1 MDRTGSTSTTVW
13 KSYTQSQV
21 NLPTLLQSI
30 MRETFSAIFSLIL
43 ISSLLTGCISGDNG
57 ESEDEDD
64 LFEEPPTE
72 ISQFS
77 EHCIEYDNLERC
89 WVLLV
94 PTIINE
100 SAPAPLLV
108 DMHGNGDDMYQQRW
122 TSDFANISMEQ
133 GFIVAYPQGHNN
145 AWNQGSSLIPCSDEL
160 RCSEE
165 DDVGFILQMLDT
177 IMQNHSTDKSRI
189 YVTGWSNGCGMT
201 QRLAVQASDVFAA
214 AGCMAMYRFAEVPS
228 DYSPIPFM
236 EVHGLLDEI
245 VLYATTAPAAPV
257 FGPEKGAIQNLESW
271 ADINGCQ
278 GSIPEV
284 IVSEDDYDIRGY
296 TDCDNETQVML
307 VSLFFAAHNPYEHD
321 DPVADPGRGW
331 ANPTGV
337 PSSTIVWEFVSSF
350 SKSTPEDDA

>member
-1 MDRTGSTSTTVW
+1 MGSIPTSV
-13 KSYTQSQV
+13 V
-21 NLPTLLQSI
+21 MLLL
-30 MRETFSAIFSLIL
+30 A
-43 ISSLLTGCISGDNG
+43 SSMISGCM
-57 ESEDEDD
+57 S
-64 LFEEPPTE
+64 EPPEVDSEEDVLVEPNPDYELNIT
-72 ISQFS
+72 
-77 EHCIEYDNLERC
+77 EHCIEYDDLERC
-89 WVLLV
+89 WLLLV
-94 PTIINE
+94 PPILNE
-100 SAPAPLLV
+100 SVPAPLLV

-133 GFIVAYPQGHNN
+133 GFVVAYPQGHNN

-177 IMQNHSTDKSRI
+177 IAQNHSIDQSRL

-201 QRLAVQASDVFAA
+201 QRLAVQASEVFAA
-214 AGCMAMYRFAEVPS
+214 SGCMAMYLFADVPS
-228 DYSPIPFM
+228 DYKPIPFI
-236 EVHGLLDEI
+236 EVHGILDEI

-257 FGPEKGAIQNLESW
+257 FGPEKGAIQNLETW
-271 ADINGCQ
+271 ADLNGCQ

-284 IVSEDDYDIRGY
+284 IVSEEDYDIRGY
-296 TDCDNETQVML
+296 TDCENETQVML

-337 PSSTIVWEFVSSF
+337 PSSTIVWEFVSQF
-350 SKSTPEDDA
+350 SKEVDESTTK

>member
-1 MDRTGSTSTTVW
+1 MRSIPTSV
-13 KSYTQSQV
+13 V
-21 NLPTLLQSI
+21 TLL
-30 MRETFSAIFSLIL
+30 LV
-43 ISSLLTGCISGDNG
+43 SSMVSGCVSDPTKVDTEEDNPV
-57 ESEDEDD
+57 EEDPDY
-64 LFEEPPTE
+64 EPN
-72 ISQFS
+72 IS
-77 EHCIEYDNLERC
+77 EHCIEYDELERC
-89 WVLLV
+89 WLLLV
-94 PTIINE
+94 PLIPNE

-133 GFIVAYPQGHNN
+133 GFFVAYPQGHNN
-145 AWNQGSSLIPCSDEL
+145 AWNHGSSLIPCSDEL

-165 DDVGFILQMLDT
+165 DDVGFTLQMLDT
-177 IMQNHSTDKSRI
+177 IMQNHSIDKSRV

-201 QRLAVQASDVFAA
+201 QRLAVQASEVFAA
-214 AGCMAMYRFAEVPS
+214 AGCMAMYRFAEVQS

-271 ADINGCQ
+271 ADLNGCQ

-284 IVSEDDYDIRGY
+284 IVSEEDYDIRGY
-296 TDCDNETQVML
+296 TDCENEAQVML

-337 PSSTIVWEFVSSF
+337 PSSTIVWEFVSQF
-350 SKSTPEDDA
+350 SKKSNESIIM

>member
-1 MDRTGSTSTTVW
+1 M
-13 KSYTQSQV
+13 
-21 NLPTLLQSI
+21 
-30 MRETFSAIFSLIL
+30 
-43 ISSLLTGCISGDNG
+43 ISGCM
-57 ESEDEDD
+57 S
-64 LFEEPPTE
+64 EPPGVD
-72 ISQFS
+72 S
-77 EHCIEYDNLERC
+77 EEDVFVEPNPDYELNITQHCIEYDDLERC
-89 WVLLV
+89 WLLLV
-94 PTIINE
+94 PPILNK
-100 SAPAPLLV
+100 SVPAPLLV

-133 GFIVAYPQGHNN
+133 GFVVAYPQGHNN

-177 IMQNHSTDKSRI
+177 IVQNHSIDQSRV

-201 QRLAVQASDVFAA
+201 QKLAVQASEVFAA
-214 AGCMAMYRFAEVPS
+214 SGCMAMYLFADVPS
-228 DYSPIPFM
+228 DYKPIPFI
-236 EVHGLLDEI
+236 EVHGILDEI

-257 FGPEKGAIQNLESW
+257 FGPEKGAIQNLETW
-271 ADINGCQ
+271 ADLNGCQ

-296 TDCDNETQVML
+296 TDCENETQVML

-337 PSSTIVWEFVSSF
+337 PSSTIVWEFVSQF
-350 SKSTPEDDA
+350 SKKSNESIIV

>member
-1 MDRTGSTSTTVW
+1 MVSGCVSD
-13 KSYTQSQV
+13 
-21 NLPTLLQSI
+21 PTKVDT
-30 MRETFSAIFSLIL
+30 EE
-43 ISSLLTGCISGDNG
+43 DNPV
-57 ESEDEDD
+57 EEDPDY
-64 LFEEPPTE
+64 EPN
-72 ISQFS
+72 IS
-77 EHCIEYDNLERC
+77 EHCIEYDELERC
-89 WVLLV
+89 WLLLV
-94 PTIINE
+94 PLIPNE

-133 GFIVAYPQGHNN
+133 GFFVAYPQGHNN
-145 AWNQGSSLIPCSDEL
+145 AWNHGSSLIPCSDEL

-165 DDVGFILQMLDT
+165 DDVGFTLQMLDT
-177 IMQNHSTDKSRI
+177 IMQNHSIDKSRV

-201 QRLAVQASDVFAA
+201 QRLAVQASEVFAA
-214 AGCMAMYRFAEVPS
+214 AGCMAMYRFAEVQS

-271 ADINGCQ
+271 ADLNGCQ

-284 IVSEDDYDIRGY
+284 IVSEEDYDIRGY
-296 TDCDNETQVML
+296 TDCENEAQVML

-337 PSSTIVWEFVSSF
+337 PSSTIVWEFVSQF
-350 SKSTPEDDA
+350 SKKSNESIIM